1 MEFPWRK
8 QSRTWVLGFGRPQ
21 EHSSNWAKPP
31 RRTPPNGPNRRQ
43 NPRTRAVSG
52 ARKASR
58 TIIPQGST
66 NQEMVE
72 TYKKRG
78 SWRDRLESW
87 ENGAAEGVGQTCS
100 CSMGKGPCSAAASS
114 SGGAAVPLVP
124 QHPVSGNDAIR
135 PLNMHSS
142 FIFPNATSSLFH
154 ALVLKLLGSLADAD
168 VGRD

>member
-1 MEFPWRK
+1 
-8 QSRTWVLGFGRPQ
+8 
-21 EHSSNWAKPP
+21 
-31 RRTPPNGPNRRQ
+31 
-43 NPRTRAVSG
+43 
-52 ARKASR
+52 
-58 TIIPQGST
+58 
-66 NQEMVE
+66 
-72 TYKKRG
+72 
-78 SWRDRLESW
+78 
-87 ENGAAEGVGQTCS
+87 
-100 CSMGKGPCSAAASS
+100 MGKGPCSAAASS